1 MQGKIEVQGSP
12 GDLYRSGVDFV
23 EFIDPDA
30 EVKDENIDADVI
42 RRPQR
47 NVSKVTLRSRSVS
60 SLSLYSEYDE
70 FGSKGEF
77 DADSVESNPV
87 LEESSKKTV
96 EGSIMW
102 KYLKAGGSSFEMIV
116 VFLLFALAQTATS
129 AADHWMAVWTS
140 QEEARLIPRRNATSD
155 LSSASAPE
163 ILETNY
169 CIVVFAAM
177 LFSIFILALA
187 R

>member
-1 MQGKIEVQGSP
+1 M
-12 GDLYRSGVDFV
+12 YRSGVDFV
-23 EFIDPDA
+23 EFVDPDA

-77 DADSVESNPV
+77 DADSVESNQV

-96 EGSIMW
+96 KGSMMW
-102 KYLKAGGSSFEMIV
+102 QYLKAGGGSFEMIV
-116 VFLLFALAQTATS
+116 IFLLFALAQTVTS

-140 QEEARLIPRRNATSD
+140 QEEARLILLKRNATSEQ
-155 LSSASAPE
+155 SSAPE